1 MHVQQA
7 ADEGTVLR
15 QSWRLFMS
23 AVEDFEAK
31 QVAARKISVPDFR
44 PGDTVTVNV
53 KITEG
58 QHTRVQ
64 AFTGVVI
71 ARQGK
76 KYRESFTVRKISFG
90 IGVERQFP
98 VYSPRID
105 SIELVS
111 HGRVRRAK
119 LYYLRQRHG
128 KAARIAERRVDD
140 TASQKS
146 E

>member
-1 MHVQQA
+1 MGA
-7 ADEGTVLR
+7 I
-15 QSWRLFMS
+15 
-23 AVEDFEAK
+23 EDFEAK
-31 QVAARKISVPDFR
+31 QVAKAAIKVPDFR

-58 QHTRVQ
+58 QHIRIQ

-98 VYSPRID
+98 VYSPMID

-111 HGRVRRAK
+111 RGRVRRAK
-119 LYYLRQRHG
+119 LYYLRNRHG
-128 KAARIAERRVDD
+128 KAARIAERRDN
-140 TASQKS
+140 TATAQAKQSK
-146 E
+146 